1 MPVFCRRSYENLRNR
16 SVSRLRGSKKEIGR
30 ENIPYDYVDITASIG
45 NLKAFMKMRDEE
57 PAFDEAKKAGAV
69 GVPAFVL
76 DDVDICLEL
85 EI

>member
-1 MPVFCRRSYENLRNR
+1 MKIYGTDLCPDCVEA
-16 SVSRLRGSKKEIGR
+16 KKKLDEK
-30 ENIPYDYVDITASIG
+30 NIPYDYVDITASIG

-69 GVPAFVL
+69 GVPTFVL
-76 DDVDICLEL
+76 DDGDICLEL

>member
-1 MPVFCRRSYENLRNR
+1 MKIYGTDLCPDCVEAKRKLDE
-16 SVSRLRGSKKEIGR
+16 K
-30 ENIPYDYVDITASIG
+30 NIPYDYVDITASIG

-76 DDVDICLEL
+76 GDGDICLEL

>member
-1 MPVFCRRSYENLRNR
+1 MKIYGTDLCPDCVEA
-16 SVSRLRGSKKEIGR
+16 KKKLDEK
-30 ENIPYDYVDITASIG
+30 NIPYDYVDITASIG

-76 DDVDICLEL
+76 DDGEIRL
-85 EI
+85 EIEI

>member
-1 MPVFCRRSYENLRNR
+1 MKIYGTDLCPDCVEA
-16 SVSRLRGSKKEIGR
+16 KKKLDEK
-30 ENIPYDYVDITASIG
+30 NIPYDYVDITASIG

-76 DDVDICLEL
+76 DDGDIRL
-85 EI
+85 EIDI

>member
-1 MPVFCRRSYENLRNR
+1 MKIYGTDLCPDCVEA
-16 SVSRLRGSKKEIGR
+16 KKKLDEK
-30 ENIPYDYVDITASIG
+30 NIPYDYVDITASSG

-69 GVPAFVL
+69 GVPAFVS
-76 DDVDICLEL
+76 DDGDICLEL

>member
-1 MPVFCRRSYENLRNR
+1 MKIYGTDLCPDCVEAKRKLDE
-16 SVSRLRGSKKEIGR
+16 K
-30 ENIPYDYVDITASIG
+30 NIPYDYVDITESIG

-76 DDVDICLEL
+76 DDGDIRL
-85 EI
+85 EIEI

>member
-1 MPVFCRRSYENLRNR
+1 MKIYGTDLCPDCVEAKRKLDE
-16 SVSRLRGSKKEIGR
+16 K
-30 ENIPYDYVDITASIG
+30 NIPYDYVDITASIG

-76 DDVDICLEL
+76 DDGEIRL
-85 EI
+85 EIEI

>member
-1 MPVFCRRSYENLRNR
+1 MKIYGTDLCPDCVEA
-16 SVSRLRGSKKEIGR
+16 KKKLDEK
-30 ENIPYDYVDITASIG
+30 NIPYDYVDITASIG

-76 DDVDICLEL
+76 DDGDIRL
-85 EI
+85 EIEI